1 MRQREMKSPDS
12 DAMVFNEVVDNE
24 LNFVNTAKLMEITED
39 PTRT

>member
-24 LNFVNTAKLMEITED
+24 LNFVNTAKLMK
-39 PTRT
+39 